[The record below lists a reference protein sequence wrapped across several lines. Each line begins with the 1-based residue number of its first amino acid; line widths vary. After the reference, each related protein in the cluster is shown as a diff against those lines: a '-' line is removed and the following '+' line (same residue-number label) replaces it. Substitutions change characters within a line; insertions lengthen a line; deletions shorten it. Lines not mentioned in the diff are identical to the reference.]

1 MELFKKILSWKFIKG
16 GHGYGFEIIQTSKEV
31 GNKRVAILDCQ
42 DSVQEEYDTGFSIVP
57 KTNCGIVGRVLN
69 PMNENRFSDE
79 ELQLNGRL
87 IANAPEMLNLLMEI
101 YFSSMLYNVDKP
113 KESEELN
120 YQIFKLIYDKIGIE
134 PRDMINDEYK
144 KESVQQ
150 E

>member
-16 GHGYGFEIIQTSKEV
+16 GHGYGFEIIQTSKEG
-31 GNKRVAILDCQ
+31 GNKRVAILDWQ